1 MAIYEITEDGKVFNL
16 IKGKELKYHIDSNGY
31 VFVNLRTSDGKQT
44 KALVHRLVA
53 EQFVNNPNNYT
64 YVKHKDG
71 NLQNNH
77 YTNLEWMEMANPNLR
92 KQPTNKKVRLIDKK
106 NLTSIEF
113 ASLIEASIYL
123 KSSIEICKNIDVFSI
138 RRNIQNVI
146 DKENRT
152 AYGYVW
158 KYV

>member
-31 VFVNLRTSDGKQT
+31 VFVNLRTSEGKQT

-77 YTNLEWMEMANPNLR
+77 YTNLEWMEMANANLR
-92 KQPTNKKVRLIDKK
+92 KHLAIIKETKP
-106 NLTSIEF
+106 
-113 ASLIEASIYL
+113 
-123 KSSIEICKNIDVFSI
+123 
-138 RRNIQNVI
+138 RNNVLYNYMLW
-146 DKENRT
+146 KEHE
-152 AYGYVW
+152 
-158 KYV
+158 

>member
-1 MAIYEITEDGKVFNL
+1 
-16 IKGKELKYHIDSNGY
+16 
-31 VFVNLRTSDGKQT
+31 
-44 KALVHRLVA
+44 
-53 EQFVNNPNNYT
+53 
-64 YVKHKDG
+64 
-71 NLQNNH
+71 
-77 YTNLEWMEMANPNLR
+77 MEMANPNLR